1 MKKNKEKITTG
12 NQLIKVCVS
21 RDLKNGSS
29 LGSQVRDFWGRGNSL
44 VKGPVG
50 RTIP

>member
-21 RDLKNGSS
+21 RDLKNGSEIS
-29 LGSQVRDFWGRGNSL
+29 G
-44 VKGPVG
+44 
-50 RTIP
+50 